1 VASGDCSF
9 IGGGQSNT
17 AICQHSVIG
26 GGCGNIV
33 SGITSTIG
41 GGCVNTIFGNC
52 SVISGGRRNTILNTM
67 SNISGGIC
75 NTVSSYGSA
84 VGGGLLNIVN
94 GGVYSNVG
102 GGRSN
107 INTGSY
113 TSISG
118 GIENTT
124 NSGFAF
130 IGGGWSNTV
139 NQNYSAVVGGSG
151 NTVTEQYS
159 FIGGGCGNRVSGIE
173 SAIVGG
179 EFNTASGGCSFIGG
193 GVRNT
198 ASGNC
203 STIAGGCRNT
213 ASGTYSFVGG
223 GLINITTGCLSFI
236 GSGNQNT
243 GVGNYSVIGS
253 GILNTASGGCS
264 FIGSGCRNISS
275 GSLSIIGSGLCNT
288 ASGGC
293 SVVVGG
299 GINTVS
305 GTYSLIGGGNTNFIS
320 GTTSS
325 IIGGTGNTIG
335 SQLSFIAGGSRNTTS
350 FNNTFILG
358 SNITANAVDT
368 TFTQNFNSC
377 GQSTLQG
384 TSATA
389 GCVLLVRNSTPLSLF
404 TVQNNGQQ
412 FINSN
417 FTATANNT
425 SGVLNTQTITQR
437 ATQGD
442 TVTST
447 YINPTL
453 ITNQNNQTNKG
464 LSVYPLFTG
473 STNSWTGT
481 TNIIA
486 DFGAINVGTQ
496 LSVTDTTTG
505 VIYGVNDVSGLPIID
520 ATSNWDVNIYD
531 FPNVV
536 LSKTGKTLTFGVAY
550 NSAST
555 NTFQSDIILD
565 ERIGL
570 SHRMTQVSGSTT
582 GGGSAVLFNL
592 PVNTGQTV
600 YMEAKVSGRANNANM
615 DSIMGDYKYSA
626 KRSLTGSLTPVGSFF
641 SFVNKDNLLTNF
653 AIDISGNN
661 LRLVV
666 TGNTD
671 TYIWGSTI
679 TTQVF

>member
-1 VASGDCSF
+1 VASQRCSTVSGGYLNIASGDFS
-9 IGGGQSNT
+9 
-17 AICQHSVIG
+17 AIP
-26 GGCGNIV
+26 
-33 SGITSTIG
+33 
-41 GGCVNTIFGNC
+41 
-52 SVISGGRRNTILNTM
+52 GGRN
-67 SNISGGIC
+67 
-75 NTVSSYGSA
+75 
-84 VGGGLLNIVN
+84 
-94 GGVYSNVG
+94 
-102 GGRSN
+102 
-107 INTGSY
+107 
-113 TSISG
+113 
-118 GIENTT
+118 
-124 NSGFAF
+124 
-130 IGGGWSNTV
+130 
-139 NQNYSAVVGGSG
+139 
-151 NTVTEQYS
+151 
-159 FIGGGCGNRVSGIE
+159 
-173 SAIVGG
+173 
-179 EFNTASGGCSFIGG
+179 NTASGYSSLVAGYGNI
-193 GVRNT
+193 
-198 ASGNC
+198 ASGVYSSVSGGYVNI
-203 STIAGGCRNT
+203 SSGWWSSVVGGCRNT
-213 ASGTYSFVGG
+213 ASGY
-223 GLINITTGCLSFI
+223 
-236 GSGNQNT
+236 
-243 GVGNYSVIGS
+243 
-253 GILNTASGGCS
+253 CS
-264 FIGSGCRNISS
+264 FIGG
-275 GSLSIIGSGLCNT
+275 GLCNT
-288 ASGGC
+288 ASGIET
-293 SVVVGG
+293 VVVGG
-299 GINTVS
+299 ELNRVSGINS
-305 GTYSLIGGGNTNFIS
+305 FIGGGNTNFIS

-335 SQLSFIAGGSRNTTS
+335 SQLSFIAGGSRNTTL

-404 TVQNNGQQ
+404 TIQNNGQQ

-555 NTFQSDIILD
+555 NTFQSDIIFD

-570 SHRMTQVSGSTT
+570 SHRMSQVSGSTT